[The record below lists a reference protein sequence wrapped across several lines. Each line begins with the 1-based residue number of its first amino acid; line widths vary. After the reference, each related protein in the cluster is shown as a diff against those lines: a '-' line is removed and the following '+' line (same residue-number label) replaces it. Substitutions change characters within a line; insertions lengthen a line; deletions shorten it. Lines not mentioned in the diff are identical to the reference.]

1 MWTASYEHTNF
12 QGMWGGKGGWGENF
26 LRTSFFK
33 FFFEGV
39 PKQNRTPPPFLHP
52 HLPSR
57 QI

>member
-12 QGMWGGKGGWGENF
+12 QGGGGWGENF